1 MLKHQLSCP
10 ILAVWVSGLMASSAF
25 AEPASLPANYVVA
38 PPQMQQHLAKNMIID
53 YYNSQGVWA
62 KAYRML
68 QIKNIR
74 LEPHGPHRVLAHVEY
89 TYKPAENGLKLT
101 EGVDKRT
108 FLLVHQAHWRVV
120 GMGQHMSGSF

>member
-1 MLKHQLSCP
+1 MLKLKLTYP
-10 ILAVWVSGLMASSAF
+10 IFVVWVSGLMSCAAWGESKSA
-25 AEPASLPANYVVA
+25 PVNYVAA
-38 PPQMQQHLAKNMIID
+38 PPPVQQHLAKNMIID
-53 YYNSQGVWA
+53 YYNSQGMWA
-62 KAYRML
+62 KAYRMQ

-89 TYKPAENGLKLT
+89 AYKPADNSLKFT

-120 GMGQHMSGSF
+120 GMGQHMSGGF